1 MDQQFVYQLGDGS
14 RLCVKCLKNYLD
26 EIGEPNNITNGQIL
40 SLENGLP
47 LYGWNI
53 GKCTEDE
60 CISRKEKEN
69 ELRERLIDSINQ
81 ADGTL
86 LQVMDNV
93 LSTYLF

>member
-1 MDQQFVYQLGDGS
+1 MNGGHELFSCLLLVFKLKTEIKKGELKMDQQFVYQLGDGS

-53 GKCTEDE
+53 GKCTEDK

-69 ELRERLIDSINQ
+69 ED
-81 ADGTL
+81 
-86 LQVMDNV
+86 
-93 LSTYLF
+93 